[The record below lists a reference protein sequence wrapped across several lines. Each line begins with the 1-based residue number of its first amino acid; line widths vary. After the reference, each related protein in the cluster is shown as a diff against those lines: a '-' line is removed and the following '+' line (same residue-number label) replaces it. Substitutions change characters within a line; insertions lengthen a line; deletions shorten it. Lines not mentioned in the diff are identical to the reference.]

1 MTDMD
6 FSRSDILMGPLF
18 GEAGEPDPPP
28 FPEKPVPTEP
38 TVEPPKRSPEILP
51 PKDPP
56 GSNPGREV
64 DYPSPDLP
72 GKPEITPPVR

>member
-1 MTDMD
+1 MD
-6 FSRSDILMGPLF
+6 FSSRDSVLGPLF

-28 FPEKPVPTEP
+28 FPEKPVPDEP
-38 TVEPPKRSPEILP
+38 TVEPPKPAPDILP

-56 GSNPGREV
+56 GRNPGREV

-72 GKPEITPPVR
+72 KRPEVIPPVR